1 MTKVPLFAPKRQNE
15 PLLTEIRAKIDSV
28 LASGEY
34 ILGPEVDALE
44 KNLCRT
50 LGYAHTVGCASGTE
64 ALILALKAV
73 GVGGGERGSEDEV
86 ITPAFS
92 FVASANVIPWIGA
105 KPVFADVSPNTACVT
120 AESVYKVL
128 TPRTKAIIAVDLFGR
143 QAPIA
148 ELRKL
153 ADAHGVYLIEDG
165 AQSIG
170 VPKLGAHLYTTSFY
184 PTKNIGGIGDGG
196 AVMSDNGELANRV
209 REMTRHGGMIRDHYL
224 RPGTT
229 GRIDSLQAAVINV
242 KLPKLDLY
250 TAQRR
255 TIAQWY
261 ARHLGPY
268 EATGNVKLP
277 AESDTH
283 VWALYSARFKQRPM
297 VLERLRSKG
306 IACAVYY
313 PKAIPDQP
321 SFAKAKGEWTEARL
335 WANEVLSLPLFPEL
349 TAREF
354 EVVVK
359 AVAECLSRA
368 ST

>member
-15 PLLTEIRAKIDSV
+15 ALLSEIRAKIDSV
-28 LASGEY
+28 LTSGEY

-44 KNLCRT
+44 KTLSRT
-50 LGYAHTVGCASGTE
+50 LGYSHAVGCASGTE
-64 ALILALKAV
+64 ALILALKAI
-73 GVGGGERGSEDEV
+73 GVGPEDEV

-92 FVASANVIPWIGA
+92 FVASANVIPWVGA
-105 KPVFADVSPNTACVT
+105 KPVFADVSPVTACVT

-148 ELRKL
+148 ELRKI

-196 AVMSDNGELANRV
+196 AVMSDDGELANRV

-229 GRIDSLQAAVINV
+229 GRIDSIQAAVINV

-268 EATGNVKLP
+268 EATGDITLP
-277 AESDTH
+277 APSETH
-283 VWALYSARFKQRPM
+283 VWALYSARFKKRPM

-321 SFAKAKGEWTEARL
+321 SFAKAKGEWAEARR
-335 WANEVLSLPLFPEL
+335 WADEVLSLPLFPEL

-359 AVAECLSRA
+359 AVAECLTRA

>member
-1 MTKVPLFAPKRQNE
+1 MIKVPLFAPKRQNE
-15 PLLTEIRAKIDSV
+15 ALMAELKDKIHSV
-28 LASGEY
+28 LTSGEY
-34 ILGPEVDALE
+34 ILGPEVEALE
-44 KNLCRT
+44 KSLGRM
-50 LGYAHTVGCASGTE
+50 LGYDHVVGCASGTE
-64 ALILALKAV
+64 ALILSLKAV
-73 GVGGGERGSEDEV
+73 GVSAEDEV

-92 FVASANVIPWIGA
+92 FVASANVIPWVGA
-105 KPVFADVSPNTACVT
+105 KPVFADVSPDTACVT
-120 AESVYKVL
+120 AESVYRVL
-128 TPRTKAIIAVDLFGR
+128 TPKTKAIIAVDLFGR

-170 VPKLGAHLYTTSFY
+170 VPKQGAHLYTTSFY
-184 PTKNIGGIGDGG
+184 PTKNLGGIGDGG
-196 AVMSDNGELANRV
+196 AVFSDHGELANRV
-209 REMTRHGGMIRDHYL
+209 REMSRHGGMIRDHYL

-229 GRIDSLQAAVINV
+229 GRLDAIQAAILNV
-242 KLPKLDLY
+242 KLPKLELWL
-250 TAQRR
+250 AQRR
-255 TIAQWY
+255 TVAAWY
-261 ARHLGPY
+261 SRHLGAY
-268 EATGNVKLP
+268 EAAGGITLPYVKEED
-277 AESDTH
+277 AQKH
-283 VWALYSARFKQRPM
+283 VWALYSPRFRQRAM

-321 SFAKAKGEWTEARL
+321 AYSNKAKGEWTEARK
-335 WANEVLSLPLFPEL
+335 WADEVLSLPLFPEL

-359 AVAECLSRA
+359 SVAECLTRP